1 MGFMNLLSA
10 FLRFFFRHLYTT
22 FAWAYDL
29 VAMTSSMGQWGT
41 WQNAALDALP
51 NQGRVLEVG
60 HGPGH
65 LLKRRALEGCLDFGV
80 DVSPQMAR
88 IAYKR
93 LRGAGFQPRL
103 VRAQAQ
109 ALPFASGF
117 FQAIYATFPSEF
129 ILAPETLAS
138 FQRILRSDGSLVVIP
153 MSRITGR
160 SLPDRLAAWLYR
172 VTGQSRD
179 IGTGWK
185 KFLQDSGF
193 QGTLEC
199 VQQSRAEVYRL
210 IARKLPTQDGF
221 AGPEATD

>member
-1 MGFMNLLSA
+1 MKLLSA

-29 VAMTSSMGQWGT
+29 VAMTTSMGQWGT
-41 WQNAALDALP
+41 WQAAALDVLP

-65 LLKRRALEGCLDFGV
+65 LLKQRALDGCIDFGV
-80 DVSPQMAR
+80 DVSPQMGR

-93 LRGAGFQPRL
+93 LSDAGLQPHL

-109 ALPFASGF
+109 ALPFASAS

-138 FQRILRSDGSLVVIP
+138 FRRVLQSDGSLVIIP

-160 SLPDRLAAWLYR
+160 SLPDRLAAWLYSI
-172 VTGQSRD
+172 TGQSRD

-185 KFLQDSGF
+185 KLLQASGF
-193 QGTLEC
+193 EGTLEI

-210 IARKLPTQDGF
+210 IATKLPSQDRF
-221 AGPEATD
+221 AGPGGTD

>member
-1 MGFMNLLSA
+1 MKLLST

-29 VAMTSSMGQWGT
+29 VAMTTSMGQWGT
-41 WQNAALDALP
+41 WQTAALDVLP
-51 NQGRVLEVG
+51 HQGRVLEVG

-65 LLKRRALEGCLDFGV
+65 LLKHRALEGCIDFGV
-80 DVSPQMAR
+80 DVSTQMGR

-93 LRGAGFQPRL
+93 MRVAGFQPHL

-109 ALPFASGF
+109 ALPFASAS

-138 FQRILRSDGSLVVIP
+138 FQRVLRSDGSLVVVP
-153 MSRITGR
+153 MARITGR
-160 SLPDRLAAWLYR
+160 SLPDRWAAWLYSI
-172 VTGQSRD
+172 TGQSRD

-185 KFLQDSGF
+185 KLLQDSGF
-193 QGTLEC
+193 HGTLER
-199 VQQSRAEVYRL
+199 VQQPRAEVYRL
-210 IARKLPTQDGF
+210 IATKLPTQDGF
-221 AGPEATD
+221 AGPDGTH